1 MLDRPQF
8 DRSPLD
14 GADKRAKLP
23 VDSEAETAAPAR
35 SGFLR
40 VLAQFALMAL
50 VLAGG
55 WVAMERLTASKPE
68 RKARPFTPLVY
79 TVDTMAATRADN
91 RPDIR
96 LYGQVD
102 TGRNVELRT
111 AVSGDVVE
119 IHPDLAAGRRVVKG
133 TVLLRIDPFAYEGA
147 VLEARAN
154 LASVN
159 AAIAEIDARLASERE
174 QLEASD
180 AQLQLARADLER
192 ALSLS
197 ESGALTN
204 QELDARRLILSQR
217 EQASDQR
224 RSNILIAEAQRAQ
237 QEANAERLEWKIRE
251 AERKLTETALIA
263 PFDGI
268 ISEETV
274 ETGRSVNA
282 NEALVSIYDD
292 TALDVRFTLTN
303 AQYGR
308 MATDADPL
316 IGREVELSWSVGGAD
331 YTWPAI
337 IDRIGAR
344 VTAERGGVEVF
355 ARIAMADNPVQ
366 LRPGAFVSLVVPD
379 RLWAETFRVPETA
392 VRNSDH
398 VFIVVDDK
406 LQRRDVRLIAWDGED
421 AIVTGDLADGD
432 IVMVTRLTE
441 ASEGVRVR
449 EPSATAAPVDAPQP
463 PAADSGQ

>member
-8 DRSPLD
+8 DRPQLD
-14 GADKRAKLP
+14 GTDKRANLP
-23 VDSEAETAAPAR
+23 VDADATAPAR
-35 SGFLR
+35 PGFLR
-40 VLAQFALMAL
+40 PLAQFALMAL

-55 WVAMERLTASKPE
+55 WVAMERLAASRPE
-68 RKARPFTPLVY
+68 RTPRPFTPLVY
-79 TVDTMAATRADN
+79 TVETMTATRADN

-119 IHPDLAAGRRVVKG
+119 IHPDLVAGRRVTQG
-133 TVLLRIDPFAYEGA
+133 TVLLRVDPFAYEGA

-154 LASVN
+154 LASVQ

-174 QLEASD
+174 QLQAAD
-180 AQLQLARADLER
+180 AQLQLGNADLER
-192 ALSLS
+192 ALSLV
-197 ESGALTN
+197 ESGALTDK
-204 QELDARRLILSQR
+204 EVDARRLILSQR
-217 EQASDQR
+217 EQASSQR

-282 NEALVSIYDD
+282 NEALISIYDD
-292 TALDVRFTLTN
+292 SALDVRFTLTN

-316 IGREVELSWSVGGAD
+316 IGRKVELSWSVGGAD
-331 YTWPAI
+331 YAWPAI

-355 ARIAMADNPVQ
+355 ARIAEADNPVQ

-379 RLWAETFRVPETA
+379 RIWTQTFRLPETA

-398 VFIVVDDK
+398 VFIVVDGK
-406 LQRRDVRLIAWDGED
+406 LQRREVRLIAWDGED
-421 AIVTGDLADGD
+421 AIITGDLADGD

-449 EPSATAAPVDAPQP
+449 GPSAAAAPVDAPQS
-463 PAADSGQ
+463 PAAETGQ